1 MENLSFITLFIDDD
15 RQPIGTFPAP
25 VSFDLDTKKLTDG
38 KHVLKVVSKD
48 HKGKEGIK
56 TIPFIVRNGPAI
68 AVEGIK
74 KDQVV
79 DGVLPLMI
87 NAYSKGD
94 QKTFILHGSETP
106 GTGLALCRTIVA
118 RHGGRIWVESEG
130 SGQGSAFRFTL
141 RATELQSSMVQS
153 YVLKDGA

>member
-1 MENLSFITLFIDDD
+1 MENISFITLFIDDD
-15 RQPIGTFPAP
+15 PQPIGTFPAP
-25 VSFDLDTKKLTDG
+25 ISFDLDTKKLTDG

-48 HKGKEGIK
+48 HNGKEGIK

-68 AVEGIK
+68 AIEGIK

-94 QKTFILHGSETP
+94 QKTFIIHGSETP
-106 GTGLALCRTIVA
+106 QSIPFWIIILLVA
-118 RHGGRIWVESEG
+118 FTAWSVFYLITS
-130 SGQGSAFRFTL
+130 SAVTL
-141 RATELQSSMVQS
+141 F
-153 YVLKDGA
+153 K

>member
-1 MENLSFITLFIDDD
+1 MEDKSFVTLFIDDD
-15 RQPIGTFPAP
+15 PQPIGTFPAP

-48 HKGKEGIK
+48 HRGKEGVK

-74 KDQVV
+74 KDEVV

-94 QKTFILHGSETP
+94 QKTFMLQGSETP
-106 GTGLALCRTIVA
+106 QSIPFWIIILLIMFVAWAAYYLVTSGTV
-118 RHGGRIWVESEG
+118 
-130 SGQGSAFRFTL
+130 TL
-141 RATELQSSMVQS
+141 F
-153 YVLKDGA
+153 K

>member
-1 MENLSFITLFIDDD
+1 MEDKSFVTLFIDDD
-15 RQPIGTFPAP
+15 PQPVGTFPAP

-38 KHVLKVVSKD
+38 KHTLKVISKD
-48 HKGKEGIK
+48 HRGKEGIK

-74 KDQVV
+74 KDEVV

-94 QKTFILHGSETP
+94 QKTFMLQGSETP
-106 GTGLALCRTIVA
+106 QSIPFWIIILLIMFVA
-118 RHGGRIWVESEG
+118 WAVYYHIT
-130 SGQGSAFRFTL
+130 SGQTPLF
-141 RATELQSSMVQS
+141 
-153 YVLKDGA
+153 K

>member
-1 MENLSFITLFIDDD
+1 MEDKSIVTLFIDEDP
-15 RQPIGTFPAP
+15 QPIGTFPAP

-68 AVEGIK
+68 AVEGIR
-74 KDQVV
+74 KDEVV
-79 DGVLPLMI
+79 DGILPLMI

-94 QKTFILHGSETP
+94 QKTFLLHGSETP
-106 GTGLALCRTIVA
+106 KSIPFWIIVLL
-118 RHGGRIWVESEG
+118 I
-130 SGQGSAFRFTL
+130 AFVAWAVYYHITSSQMTL
-141 RATELQSSMVQS
+141 F
-153 YVLKDGA
+153 K

>member
-1 MENLSFITLFIDDD
+1 MEDKSMVTLFIDEDP
-15 RQPIGTFPAP
+15 QPIGTFPAP

-68 AVEGIK
+68 AVEGIR
-74 KDQVV
+74 KDEVV
-79 DGVLPLMI
+79 DGILPLMI

-94 QKTFILHGSETP
+94 QKTFLLHGSETP
-106 GTGLALCRTIVA
+106 KSIPFWIIVLLIA
-118 RHGGRIWVESEG
+118 FAAWAVYYHIT
-130 SGQGSAFRFTL
+130 SGQMTL
-141 RATELQSSMVQS
+141 F
-153 YVLKDGA
+153 K